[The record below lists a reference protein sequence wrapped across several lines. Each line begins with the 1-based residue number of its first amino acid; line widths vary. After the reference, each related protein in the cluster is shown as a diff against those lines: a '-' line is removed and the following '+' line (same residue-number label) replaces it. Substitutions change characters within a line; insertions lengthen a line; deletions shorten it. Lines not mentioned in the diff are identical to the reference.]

1 MPSLSA
7 HPLKILSLTGNL
19 KNKFLYYR
27 GLIIF
32 SIVGFVLKQISFPL
46 GFILGYAVSVLSFY
60 IIIVMSDVIL
70 KMGQAIRF
78 VVMMFIAKMLL
89 YIAGFMLAIKFDDIF
104 NLISVFFGY
113 FVTKITI
120 NILGYIKR

>member
-1 MPSLSA
+1 MNEKDV
-7 HPLKILSLTGNL
+7 LKQSVKVFIG
-19 KNKFLYYR
+19 

-78 VVMMFIAKMLL
+78 VVMMFIAKMLSSR
-89 YIAGFMLAIKFDDIF
+89 I
-104 NLISVFFGY
+104 NLFTSHYGLFRRVLCLCWKKSSIGGSNCQ
-113 FVTKITI
+113 TKRNCI
-120 NILGYIKR
+120 GC

>member
-1 MPSLSA
+1 MNEKDV
-7 HPLKILSLTGNL
+7 LKQSVKVFIG
-19 KNKFLYYR
+19 

-89 YIAGFMLAIKFDDIF
+89 YIAGFMLAIKFDVF

>member
-1 MPSLSA
+1 MNEKDV
-7 HPLKILSLTGNL
+7 LKQSVKVFIG
-19 KNKFLYYR
+19 

-32 SIVGFVLKQISFPL
+32 SIVGFVLKQIS
-46 GFILGYAVSVLSFY
+46 
-60 IIIVMSDVIL
+60 
-70 KMGQAIRF
+70 
-78 VVMMFIAKMLL
+78 
-89 YIAGFMLAIKFDDIF
+89 FMLAIKFDDIF

>member
-1 MPSLSA
+1 MNEKDV
-7 HPLKILSLTGNL
+7 LKQSVKVFIG
-19 KNKFLYYR
+19 

-32 SIVGFVLKQISFPL
+32 SILGFVLKQVSYPL

-60 IIIVMSDVIL
+60 IIIVMSDMIL
-70 KMGQAIRF
+70 KMGQTIRF
-78 VVMMFIAKMLL
+78 VVIMFVAKMLL
-89 YIAGFMLAIKFDDIF
+89 YIAGFMLAIKFDNTF
-104 NLISVFFGY
+104 SLISVFFGY

>member
-1 MPSLSA
+1 MNEKDV
-7 HPLKILSLTGNL
+7 LKQSVKVFIG
-19 KNKFLYYR
+19 
-27 GLIIF
+27 GLVIF

-78 VVMMFIAKMLL
+78 IAKMLL

>member
-1 MPSLSA
+1 MNEKDV
-7 HPLKILSLTGNL
+7 LKQSVKVFIG
-19 KNKFLYYR
+19 

-60 IIIVMSDVIL
+60 IIIVIKRKCSIL
-70 KMGQAIRF
+70 C
-78 VVMMFIAKMLL
+78 
-89 YIAGFMLAIKFDDIF
+89 YC

>member
-1 MPSLSA
+1 MNEKDVFKQSV
-7 HPLKILSLTGNL
+7 KVFIG
-19 KNKFLYYR
+19 
-27 GLIIF
+27 GLVIF
-32 SIVGFVLKQISFPL
+32 SIVGFVLKQISFTL

-104 NLISVFFGY
+104 NLIRVFFGY

>member
-1 MPSLSA
+1 MNEKDV
-7 HPLKILSLTGNL
+7 LKQSVKVFIG
-19 KNKFLYYR
+19 
-27 GLIIF
+27 GLVIF

-104 NLISVFFGY
+104 NLSRTFYYQFFGL
-113 FVTKITI
+113 IPI
-120 NILGYIKR
+120 ANC